1 MIPTLVT
8 CVLVI
13 LALGGCV
20 VASMF
25 VEERANARRLRRADA
40 ERAAEA
46 PHEWFDESADPELAA
61 PDITLAD
68 APHETTVVIPGSA
81 SADAAVAVLL
91 AAYVASGGESA
102 RRAAAWVTAAASPPS
117 AGGPSSG
124 GPSSGGP
131 SLEGPSF
138 VPGADLRGRTVA
150 VRRLLE
156 HDQDDRCWVTLR
168 AGVDIARGVDRHPI
182 TCPTL
187 DALVGLWAA
196 TRAAVSAVPHDELA
210 RMVAAIDELDPTW
223 TATTGAAVVEPVA
236 EQLRAAAVGGGSARI
251 HVRLTPLCD
260 GDAVGAATSAPEVH
274 ETV

>member
-8 CVLVI
+8 CALVI

-20 VASMF
+20 VATML
-25 VEERANARRLRRADA
+25 VEERTNARRLRRADA
-40 ERAAEA
+40 RWAAED
-46 PHEWFDESADPELAA
+46 PQEWLDESAAPELAEL
-61 PDITLAD
+61 DIILAD

-102 RRAAAWVTAAASPPS
+102 RRAAAWVTAAASP
-117 AGGPSSG
+117 SS
-124 GPSSGGP
+124 SVGP

-156 HDQDDRCWVTLR
+156 HDQDERCWVTLR
-168 AGVDIARGVDRHPI
+168 TGVDIARGIERHPI

-187 DALVGLWAA
+187 DALIGLWGA

-210 RMVAAIDELDPTW
+210 RIVAAIDELEPTW
-223 TATTGAAVVEPVA
+223 TPTTGAAVVEPVA
-236 EQLRAAAVGGGSARI
+236 DQLRTAALRGGSARI
-251 HVRLTPLCD
+251 HVRLTPLGD
-260 GDAVGAATSAPEVH
+260 GEAVGAATSAPEVH

>member
-8 CVLVI
+8 CALVI

-40 ERAAEA
+40 RRATDA
-46 PHEWFDESADPELAA
+46 PQEWFDELADPELAWPDSADPELAEA
-61 PDITLAD
+61 EITLAD
-68 APHETTVVIPGSA
+68 APHETTVVVPGRA
-81 SADAAVAVLL
+81 SADAVVAVLL

-102 RRAAAWVTAAASPPS
+102 RRAAAWVTAAAPS
-117 AGGPSSG
+117 
-124 GPSSGGP
+124 

-156 HDQDDRCWVTLR
+156 HDQDERCWVTLR
-168 AGVDIARGVDRHPI
+168 AGVDIARGIERHPI

-187 DALVGLWAA
+187 DALVGLWGA

-210 RMVAAIDELDPTW
+210 RMVAAIDELEPTW
-223 TATTGAAVVEPVA
+223 TPTTGAAVVEPVA
-236 EQLRAAAVGGGSARI
+236 EQLRTAAVGGGSARI
-251 HVRLTPLCD
+251 HVRLTPLGD

>member
-8 CVLVI
+8 CALVI

-40 ERAAEA
+40 RRATAAPQER
-46 PHEWFDESADPELAA
+46 FDEFASPDSASPDSADPELAE
-61 PDITLAD
+61 PEITLAD
-68 APHETTVVIPGSA
+68 APHETTVVIPGRA
-81 SADAAVAVLL
+81 AADTAVAVLL

-102 RRAAAWVTAAASPPS
+102 RRAAAWVTAAAPS
-117 AGGPSSG
+117 
-124 GPSSGGP
+124 

-156 HDQDDRCWVTLR
+156 HDQDDRCWVALR
-168 AGVDIARGVDRHPI
+168 DGVIARGVERHPV

-187 DALVGLWAA
+187 DSLVAFWSA
-196 TRAAVSAVPHDELA
+196 TRAAVSVVPHDELA
-210 RMVAAIDELDPTW
+210 RMVAAIDELAPTW
-223 TATTGAAVVEPVA
+223 TATTGSAEVEPVA
-236 EQLRAAAVGGGSARI
+236 DQLRTAAVGGGSARI
-251 HVRLTPLCD
+251 HVRLTPLGD
-260 GDAVGAATSAPEVH
+260 GDASGAATSAPEVH